1 LPEPADGIALADDPG
16 NSPGILPGEA
26 SGQADP
32 ILFPLI
38 LLFCLI
44 GAYILNNSL
53 AEVGFMVIFGVIGYL
68 LKKFEY
74 EAAPLILAL
83 VLGPM
88 MEHSFRASL
97 IMFDGNLTQFFF
109 RPISAVI
116 MTIAILL
123 LILPLIPG
131 MKKRPAVGS
140 RED

>member
-1 LPEPADGIALADDPG
+1 
-16 NSPGILPGEA
+16 
-26 SGQADP
+26 
-32 ILFPLI
+32 
-38 LLFCLI
+38 
-44 GAYILNNSL
+44 
-53 AEVGFMVIFGVIGYL
+53 VIGYL

-74 EAAPLILAL
+74 EAAPLLLAL

-97 IMFDGNLTQFFF
+97 IMFDGNLAQFFF

-116 MTIAILL
+116 MTVAILL

-131 MKKRPAVGS
+131 MKKRPAMGN